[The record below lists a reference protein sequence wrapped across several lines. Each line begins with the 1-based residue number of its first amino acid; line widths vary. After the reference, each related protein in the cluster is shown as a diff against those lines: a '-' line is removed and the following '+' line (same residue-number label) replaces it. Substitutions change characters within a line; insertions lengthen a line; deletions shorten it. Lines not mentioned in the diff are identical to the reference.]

1 MLGDAE
7 SLSFGE
13 ELMSPERWQRL
24 KEIFHAAL
32 PISGSERHAFL
43 NEACAGDEE
52 LRREAVSLLAAG
64 GAADGPLLN
73 PVSELVLGV
82 MARDETEKDEMNPEP
97 ELLATLRPGT
107 KLDDRYEI
115 ISQLGAGNIGVVLLA
130 RDLKTGKQ
138 VAVKLLLEQSLRSK
152 VAVQMFRREA
162 EALARID
169 KHPGIV
175 GISDVGEL
183 SDGQPYFVMQYVEG
197 ITLREAIKAKP
208 KGMYRERVVEIL
220 EQTADALTTAHAEG
234 IVHRDL
240 KPDNIMLQRLGGGR
254 EVIRII
260 DFGVAKVRD
269 SEVAKSMIE
278 PLFVGTPLYMSP
290 EQLRR
295 EEPTPASDIY
305 ALAVI
310 AYEMLMGRHP
320 FEGAETHE
328 ELLERQKKGVR
339 VAPSALRRGLSEE
352 ADRVILKALSYD
364 AGKRYHTAREF
375 GEKLAWALLK
385 TRRPWHR
392 IIWPVAAAL
401 LIAVL
406 AVALW
411 MRSGAAKPDSP
422 MGVGSPTPTPQ
433 SSPPS
438 VSGGALTYWLTI
450 VRQRDGKTITATG
463 RETFD
468 TGDLFKFNL
477 VPAQAGALYIFN
489 QGTSGNWHVL
499 FPTRDN
505 NQLDARIASGRL
517 LETKE
522 YVFTNRSGVEKGT
535 EKIWIVWAP
544 EPVKPLDEIVRQS
557 ADTDLTVSDP
567 SRTGFLG
574 QFMADHGRPPAEVSL
589 DEGQS
594 KITLRGRNEIVT
606 YSLELKHIDWK

>member
-1 MLGDAE
+1 MLENAE
-7 SLSFGE
+7 TQRFDE
-13 ELMSPERWQRL
+13 EVLSPERWQRL

-32 PISGSERHAFL
+32 PMRESERHDFL
-43 NEACAGDEE
+43 NEACAGEDE

-64 GAADGPLLN
+64 NMVDGLLQN
-73 PVSELVLGV
+73 PVSELVLEV
-82 MARDETEKDEMNPEP
+82 LAYDETKKDEMNPEP

-130 RDLKTGKQ
+130 RDLKTRKQ

-162 EALARID
+162 EALARIGE
-169 KHPGIV
+169 HPGIV

-183 SDGQPYFVMQYVEG
+183 PDGQPYFVMQYVEG
-197 ITLREAIKAKP
+197 ITLSKAIQAKP
-208 KGMYRERVVEIL
+208 KGLYQERVVDIL
-220 EQTADALTTAHAEG
+220 EQAAEALSTAHDEG

-254 EVIRII
+254 EVVKII

-269 SEVAKSMIE
+269 SEVAKSMID

-295 EEPTPASDIY
+295 EEPTAASDIY
-305 ALAVI
+305 ALGVI
-310 AYEMLMGRHP
+310 VYEMLMGRHP
-320 FEGAETHE
+320 FEGAESPQQ
-328 ELLERQKKGVR
+328 LLEWQKKGVR
-339 VAPSALRRGLSEE
+339 VAPSALRRGMSEE

-364 AGKRYHTAREF
+364 ANKRYRTAREF
-375 GEKLAWALLK
+375 SEKLAWALLK
-385 TRRPWHR
+385 ARRPWPR
-392 IIWPVAAAL
+392 IIWLVATAL
-401 LIAVL
+401 LVAGL

-411 MRSGAAKPDSP
+411 VRPGAVKPDSP
-422 MGVGSPTPTPQ
+422 VGVISPAPTPQ

-438 VSGGALTYWLTI
+438 VRGGALTYWLTI
-450 VRQRDGKTITATG
+450 VRQKDGKAIPATG

-477 VPAQAGALYIFN
+477 IPAQAGALYIFN

-517 LETKE
+517 IETKE
-522 YVFTNRSGVEKGT
+522 NKFTNRSGAEKGT

-544 EPVKPLDEIVRQS
+544 GPIGPLDEIVKQS
-557 ADTDLTVSDP
+557 ADSDLTVSDP

-574 QFMADHGRPPAEVSL
+574 QFMTEHGTPPDVSL
-589 DEGQS
+589 DKEQS
-594 KITLRGRNEIVT
+594 KTTLKGRDEIFT
-606 YSLELKHIDWK
+606 YSLELEHKDWK